1 MYKLLSKKNDATSI
15 SWLFVWITLSYY
27 FLQDYNFCYHDI
39 YLTILTIYLVDL
51 NGGLIHIY
59 LDNSKVKNNN
69 TLTDNFKK
77 EFQDHHENSIL
88 QFENDINY
96 RSYHEMNLVY
106 PFASIGFLFC
116 LILPVYFRYV
126 ILLFCYLNV
135 FQQIT
140 HYWCHARTN
149 NKPMMFIGKILQ
161 GISVKQYNSLI
172 KNYYLSKILSI
183 YKFNLVLN
191 PNDHRKHHIHPQ
203 HAINFCILTGW
214 ANPLLNY
221 LVLKYDLLN
230 PSGKFITKID
240 KIENNFNYLF

>member
-1 MYKLLSKKNDATSI
+1 MYNLLSRKNDITSI

-27 FLQDYNFCYHDI
+27 FLQDYNFSYYDI
-39 YLTILTIYLVDL
+39 YLTILAIYLADL
-51 NGGLIHIY
+51 NGGLTHIY
-59 LDNSKVKNNN
+59 LDNSKIKNNN

-106 PFASIGFLFC
+106 PFASIAFIFC
-116 LILPVYFRYV
+116 LILPIYFRYF
-126 ILLFCYLNV
+126 ILIFSYLHV

-161 GISVKQYNSLI
+161 GISVKQYNSLT

-240 KIENNFNYLF
+240 KIEKKFFY